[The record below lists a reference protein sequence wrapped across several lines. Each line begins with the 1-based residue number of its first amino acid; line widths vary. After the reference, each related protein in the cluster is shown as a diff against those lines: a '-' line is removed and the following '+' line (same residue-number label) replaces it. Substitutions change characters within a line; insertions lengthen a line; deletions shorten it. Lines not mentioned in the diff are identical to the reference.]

1 VTVVAV
7 VACGVWLTGCAEVEQ
22 ALNRGGDTT
31 CGDYL
36 KQDEHEQRVTVTKF
50 VKERSGRD
58 DDPSGTVVDATM
70 VATRLL
76 CQIPANADQPIR
88 NANVANIFAPPPAP
102 GN

>member
-1 VTVVAV
+1 VAA
-7 VACGVWLTGCAEVEQ
+7 VACGVWLTACAEVDE

-50 VKERSGRD
+50 VKQRSGRD

-70 VATRLL
+70 VAARLL

-102 GN
+102 DN